1 MQSKVNDMKKT
12 NQFALDKQTV
22 VYRETDTIKYIA
34 KRYTSEGGIIYYKE
48 NTIEDGFGALIYELE
63 NLKKAELFVPEN
75 NLQAVLEFLQELKH
89 SVKNAQLTL
98 KYYNQRYWKEIIFQ
112 F

>member
-1 MQSKVNDMKKT
+1 MKNKKT
-12 NQFALDKQTV
+12 NQFALDKHTV
-22 VYRETDTIKYIA
+22 VLCETNNIKYIA
-34 KRYTSEGGIIYYKE
+34 KKYTSKGGIIYFKE
-48 NTIEDGFGALIYELE
+48 NTIEDGFGPIINELE
-63 NLKKAELFVPEN
+63 NFKKAELFVPEN

-98 KYYNQRYWKEIIFQ
+98 KYYNKRYWKEIIFQ

>member
-1 MQSKVNDMKKT
+1 MKNNYIKNKT
-12 NQFALDKQTV
+12 QFALDKHTSV
-22 VYRETDTIKYIA
+22 LGEAKHLKYIA
-34 KRYTSEGGIIYYKE
+34 KKYTSKGGIIYYKE

-98 KYYNQRYWKEIIFQ
+98 KYYTKRYWKEIIFQ